1 MKTKKLILIVVAAVA
16 VVAVAVAVMFVASGS
31 FVALS
36 LYFTGIWQH
45 AAEYEEYASEFNVVK
60 DYVLENYASEER
72 RTLSITSPLSEHGRT
87 LYEYETKEYATLPE
101 EVKAALDTID
111 EEAFRQ
117 DASIECILVH
127 GNRVDFWTIKGY
139 RLVYS
144 PDGKP
149 TWFREPD
156 DETPFRVK
164 RIKDG
169 WYHVVAK

>member
-1 MKTKKLILIVVAAVA
+1 MKTKKPILIAVAAVA
-16 VVAVAVAVMFVASGS
+16 VVAVMWLISHGVFIGLFAYTSRWEF
-31 FVALS
+31 
-36 LYFTGIWQH
+36 
-45 AAEYEEYASEFNVVK
+45 AAEYEEYASEFNIVK

-117 DASIECILVH
+117 DASIECIHVH